1 MRPRVGENQGGEE
14 DGGNP
19 NDVNQDV
26 DFVGVV
32 GTIERKLIFQ
42 R

>member
-1 MRPRVGENQGGEE
+1 MGENQGGEE

-26 DFVGVV
+26 DLA
-32 GTIERKLIFQ
+32 IRK
-42 R
+42 RG